1 MEKWRKIGT
10 YFDMIVEERGKNRRL
25 IDWTGKIIT
34 EFRLDWFIKILLNI
48 FYNNIF
54 LFYTKKLLFNWLI
67 ENIGVN
73 GEINLE

>member
-48 FYNNIF
+48 F
-54 LFYTKKLLFNWLI
+54 
-67 ENIGVN
+67 
-73 GEINLE
+73 